1 MKKSLQMHQ
10 DGRPLTIYFTEL
22 NSTFMELDFRRPN
35 DLENPLDFAKL
46 KMRISEERVYTFLD
60 QVCVRILATSPP

>member
-1 MKKSLQMHQ
+1 
-10 DGRPLTIYFTEL
+10 
-22 NSTFMELDFRRPN
+22 MELDFRRPN